1 MPAQQNN
8 LMVNESRGNGNYND
22 LFNPNFAK
30 TEISSK
36 NGSLDFGELKSGFGG
51 DSTGFG
57 SKGHSVG
64 GSDRDSNGGQTS
76 PRSPVG
82 RTDKKKESMFNKGK
96 MGALQNEGAGGL
108 LKKNFNVEENK

>member
-1 MPAQQNN
+1 
-8 LMVNESRGNGNYND
+8 MVNEPKGNGGYND

-36 NGSLDFGELKSGFGG
+36 NGSLDFGELKSGFG
-51 DSTGFG
+51 DSGGFG
-57 SKGHSVG
+57 SKGNSVGG
-64 GSDRDSNGGQTS
+64 GSDRDSNQTS

-96 MGALQNEGAGGL
+96 LGALQNEGAGGL
-108 LKKNFNVEENK
+108 LKKNFNIEEAKQIEGANGKSN